1 MRQTIYLTQ
10 HSLWQNQAAGQ
21 RLEQASGGDSAA
33 PRWWEAPS
41 APAGRVV
48 DLAAWKAENLME
60 LDRAGEETPEPES
73 GLAAYGGRE
82 LRRRP
87 REKHRA
93 ALALGELAATLSV
106 AGLALALILRVLQ
119 IGRASCRERVSS

>member
-33 PRWWEAPS
+33 PCWWEAPS

-106 AGLALALILRVLQ
+106 AGLALALILRVLLF
-119 IGRASCRERVSS
+119 

>member
-33 PRWWEAPS
+33 PCWWEAPS

-48 DLAAWKAENLME
+48 
-60 LDRAGEETPEPES
+60 S

-106 AGLALALILRVLQ
+106 AGLALALILRVLLF
-119 IGRASCRERVSS
+119 

>member
-41 APAGRVV
+41 APAGRAP
-48 DLAAWKAENLME
+48 AA
-60 LDRAGEETPEPES
+60 
-73 GLAAYGGRE
+73 
-82 LRRRP
+82 
-87 REKHRA
+87 A
-93 ALALGELAATLSV
+93 ALS
-106 AGLALALILRVLQ
+106 
-119 IGRASCRERVSS
+119 

>member
-48 DLAAWKAENLME
+48 DLAAWKADNLME
-60 LDRAGEETPEPES
+60 LDRAGKETPEPES

-87 REKHRA
+87 R
-93 ALALGELAATLSV
+93 
-106 AGLALALILRVLQ
+106 
-119 IGRASCRERVSS
+119 